1 MTAHAASPLQAVELL
16 DEAFNAGDLESLMSL
31 YEPGAVVVA
40 DLQNTLLGAL
50 AIRSFFEDALRSGST
65 AKQLQMHVIEADGI
79 ALFLSRWKLVSPG
92 GGSESTER
100 TFTATSVF
108 RRQSDGTWK
117 ALIDNPLGPLVLEQ
131 PMPGAG

>member
-16 DEAFNAGDLESLMSL
+16 DEAFNAGDLESVMSL

-40 DLQNTLLGAL
+40 DPQNTLRGA
-50 AIRSFFEDALRSGST
+50 AAFREFFENALRSGST
-65 AKQLQMHVIEADGI
+65 AKQLQTHVIEADGI
-79 ALFLSRWKLVSPG
+79 ALFLSRWKLISPG
-92 GGSESTER
+92 GASESTER

-131 PMPGAG
+131 SMAGAG